1 MRAQLYLLFRGV
13 GKDRA
18 VASAGAREHDRQADG
33 GQHEEDRTV
42 GRQFGEQIGRATG
55 SKGGLGALATECSGQ
70 ISRLS
75 SLQEHDA
82 NQEKA
87 NDYMDYNKHPEQESH
102 DEKLP
107 SWSEN
112 SEPELKLLDDNSQL
126 QVQPVVYHRGSIA
139 RCGCTL
145 PVLPAA
151 DGMAFEAL
159 RGLPRRLRPSFA
171 TMKEMEEQEAGKQA
185 QTHAVGP
192 VAPEA
197 WVRTELARNPARP
210 YPMDYIE
217 TLFSDFSEIHGD
229 RAFGDD
235 CAMTCGMARFHGEA
249 VLVIGNLKGRTLKER
264 VSRRFG
270 SPEPEGYRKALR
282 AMKLAEKY
290 GRPVFTFLD
299 LAGAFPGI
307 GAEERG
313 QGEAIAR
320 NLFEMSR
327 LRVPTIATITG
338 EGGSG
343 GALALAV
350 ADRVLMLE
358 NAIYSVISPEGCAS
372 IMWKDAARKQQASA
386 ALRYT
391 AKETR
396 ALGCVDDVIREPA
409 GGSQADPG
417 EAFSLVNRALRKHFQ
432 ELKRMSL
439 DDLLARRYDK
449 FRNMAQ
455 FYTTA

>member
-1 MRAQLYLLFRGV
+1 M
-13 GKDRA
+13 
-18 VASAGAREHDRQADG
+18 
-33 GQHEEDRTV
+33 
-42 GRQFGEQIGRATG
+42 
-55 SKGGLGALATECSGQ
+55 
-70 ISRLS
+70 
-75 SLQEHDA
+75 
-82 NQEKA
+82 
-87 NDYMDYNKHPEQESH
+87 M
-102 DEKLP
+102 
-107 SWSEN
+107 
-112 SEPELKLLDDNSQL
+112 
-126 QVQPVVYHRGSIA
+126 
-139 RCGCTL
+139 
-145 PVLPAA
+145 
-151 DGMAFEAL
+151 GMA
-159 RGLPRRLRPSFA
+159 
-171 TMKEMEEQEAGKQA
+171 EQEAGKLAQVQA
-185 QTHAVGP
+185 GGAV
-192 VAPEA
+192 VPEA
-197 WVRTELARNPARP
+197 WVRTELARDPARP
-210 YPMDYIE
+210 YPMDYIDA
-217 TLFSDFSEIHGD
+217 LFSDFSEIHGD

-235 CAMTCGMARFHGEA
+235 SAMACGMARFHGEP
-249 VLVIGNLKGRTLKER
+249 VMVIGNLKGRTLKER

-282 AMKLAEKY
+282 AMKLAEKF

-320 NLFEMSR
+320 SLFEMSQ

-372 IMWKDAARKQQASA
+372 IMWKDATRKQQAAA

-391 AKETR
+391 AKDTL
-396 ALGCVDDVIREPA
+396 ALGCVDDVIREPE

-417 EAFSLVNRALRKHFQ
+417 EAFALVNARLRKHFNEIKKIPLE
-432 ELKRMSL
+432 ELL
-439 DDLLARRYDK
+439 NRRYEK

-455 FYTTA
+455 FYTSA